1 MGIRTADQIRQ
12 DWEINPRWHGVRR
25 DYDAEQVA
33 AVASDANLPH
43 PDAHRSACRLWRW
56 LHSDWPILLDRD
68 PPPWQL
74 RLSGVAKPIMGQ
86 GWAVE
91 SETDDSLC
99 APTLAS
105 MSDGAAV
112 VFLSSDVVDIEAL
125 ARSAAKCR
133 FTADAVGV
141 PLVIAAVVTGMEATS
156 AVDSR
161 EALARLSGRVDVV
174 VFDWDWS
181 HWSDLQPYLETV
193 PQGPLMGTLFRSA
206 PSGRAAVN
214 EALLQA
220 GVKLIG
226 THQPP
231 G

>member
-33 AVASDANLPH
+33 AVASEADRPH
-43 PDAHRSACRLWRW
+43 DHAHQSTCRLWRW

-74 RLSGVAKPIMGQ
+74 RLSGVAEPIVGQ
-86 GWAVE
+86 GWTAE
-91 SETDDSLC
+91 SGMGGTLCVRTQASL
-99 APTLAS
+99 S
-105 MSDGAAV
+105 GGAAI
-112 VFLSSDVVDIEAL
+112 VFLHSDLADMDTL
-125 ARSAAKCR
+125 ARSAAQCR

-141 PLVIAAVVTGMEATS
+141 PLVIAAVVTGSEAVTPEH
-156 AVDSR
+156 SR
-161 EALARLSGRVDVV
+161 QALAPLSGRVDVV
-174 VFDWDWS
+174 VFDWAWS
-181 HWSDLQPYLETV
+181 DWSDLMPRLEAV
-193 PQGPLMGTLFRSA
+193 PQGLLVGTLFRSA
-206 PSGRAAVN
+206 PSGRTAVN

-226 THQPP
+226 ACQPS